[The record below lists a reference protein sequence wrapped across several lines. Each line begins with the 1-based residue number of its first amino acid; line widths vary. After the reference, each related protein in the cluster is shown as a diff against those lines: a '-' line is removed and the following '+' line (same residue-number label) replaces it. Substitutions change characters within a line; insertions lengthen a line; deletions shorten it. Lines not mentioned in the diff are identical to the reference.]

1 MKREYIMEVAQTIR
15 EQLVTMNPM
24 PVIMSWGISE
34 WVATSYKDMPAL
46 RIKVNGRLHKGYV
59 IVALNGSDYYE
70 VYLYNDK
77 GMTCVHEEVCYDE
90 LGDIIDKAIES
101 GTDKAEY
108 DKFCKQ
114 QLNVLLTGQSV

>member
-1 MKREYIMEVAQTIR
+1 MKKEYIMEVAQTIR
-15 EQLVTMNPM
+15 EQLITMNPI

-70 VYLYNDK
+70 VYLHNEK
-77 GMTCVHEEVCYDE
+77 GTVCVHEEVYYDE

-108 DKFCKQ
+108 DKFCNE
-114 QLNVLLTGQSV
+114 QLTMLLREQSA

>member
-1 MKREYIMEVAQTIR
+1 MKKEYIMEVAQTIR
-15 EQLVTMNPM
+15 EQLITMNPI

-70 VYLYNDK
+70 VYLHNKK
-77 GMTCVHEEVCYDE
+77 GTVCVHEEVYYDE

-108 DKFCKQ
+108 DKFCNE
-114 QLNVLLTGQSV
+114 QLTMLLREQSA